1 MTLNYDAL
9 TALTEKKYIPKLID
23 NFFISNPLLVYLK
36 ERQEQFP
43 GGHKIVEP
51 LIYGNIQ
58 GIRSYSLYDTIAY
71 DTDIPISAAEFTPKN
86 IVAPIIISK
95 DEELQNAGETQVLS
109 LLQSKIKIVEETLKS
124 TVTAQLY
131 GDGTGNNGKDIT
143 GLGAAIATTGTYGGI
158 DRSVHTWWKAK
169 VSTNNTS
176 TPGTATTLSLDNMTR
191 MFLSLSD
198 GNDQPDLLL
207 CGLATWFEYY
217 KQVEGKVQ
225 INTTMGRKMADY
237 GFQTLEFMGKPII
250 ADPNAPEGEISFLN
264 SKYLKWRVH
273 KDANFKVTPF
283 RNDDTRLAKKQE
295 ILLTG
300 NLTLNNSRKFGK
312 LVDISYTA
320 INV

>member
-23 NFFISNPLLVYLK
+23 NFFKSNPLLTYLK
-36 ERQEQFP
+36 ERQETFP

-58 GIRSYSLYDTIAY
+58 GVTSYSLYDTIAY
-71 DTDIPISAAEFTPKN
+71 DTSIPISAAEFVPKN

-109 LLQSKIKIVEETLKS
+109 LLKSKIDIVEETLKA
-124 TVTAQLY
+124 TVTSQLY
-131 GDGTGNNGKDIT
+131 GDGTGNNEKNLT
-143 GLGAAIATTGTYGGI
+143 GLGAAISTSGTYGGI
-158 DRSVHTWWKAK
+158 DRSAHSWWRAK
-169 VSTNNTS
+169 VVTNNTAA
-176 TPGTATTLSLDNMTR
+176 PGTALALDLGNMMR

-207 CGLATWFEYY
+207 CGVATWYEYF
-217 KQVEGKVQ
+217 KQVESKVQ
-225 INTTMGRKMADY
+225 INTTMGKKMADY
-237 GFQTLEFMGKPII
+237 GFQTLEFMGKPIV
-250 ADPNAPEGEISFLN
+250 ADPNCPEGSIYFLN
-264 SKYLKWRVH
+264 NKYLKWRIH

-300 NLTLNNSRKFGK
+300 NLTLNNARKFGK

-320 INV
+320 INI